1 VRDIAINRKWH
12 EKHRM
17 PKNPTV
23 EQRLQWHIE
32 HSKHCDCRPLSK
44 KLVSELRKRR
54 KVGKE

>member
-1 VRDIAINRKWH
+1 MAINREWH
-12 EKHRM
+12 EKHKM

-23 EQRLQWHIE
+23 GQRLQWHIE

-44 KLVSELRKRR
+44 TLVSELRKRR